1 MKNITLTEEKFNSE
15 WVTFWGNMQ
24 TARIATYWNEET
36 LKNALKNAAGALSI
50 DTGLAYP
57 GALIVHI
64 NLFTNIAERLAK
76 MVCGTFPQITKEQ
89 LLKICLIQHLSK
101 IEMYEPNDNQ
111 WEIDKRGFLYKF
123 AETEGCLKFGER
135 SALNAMNAGVK
146 LSPTEYEAICS
157 LDKEGEEAKNRKY
170 VVNILTTIV
179 RQANELAYAIEK
191 ERFNKLNSIE
201 DI

>member
-1 MKNITLTEEKFNSE
+1 MKNLTISEEKFNQE
-15 WVTFWGNMQ
+15 WSTFWTNMTMTGLAEYFDADKLMNQ
-24 TARIATYWNEET
+24 MKT
-36 LKNALKNAAGALSI
+36 AAGAISM

-64 NLFTNIAERLAK
+64 NLFTALAQRLAK
-76 MVCGTFPQITKEQ
+76 MVCGTFPDVNNIVKVC
-89 LLKICLIQHLSK
+89 CLQHLSK

-111 WEIDKRGFLYKF
+111 WEIDKRGFVYKF

-146 LSPTEYEAICS
+146 LTPIEFEAICC
-157 LDKEGEEAKNRKY
+157 LDKDGEEAKNRKY
-170 VVNILTTIV
+170 VVNILSTIV
-179 RQANELAYAIEK
+179 RQANELAYAIEREK
-191 ERFNKLNSIE
+191 FNKLNSVE

>member
-1 MKNITLTEEKFNSE
+1 MTNNTLTEENFNRE

-24 TARIATYWNEET
+24 TTGLAGHWDEET
-36 LKNALKNAAGALSI
+36 LKGQLRNAAGALSI

-64 NLFTNIAERLAK
+64 NLFTSIALRLAK
-76 MVCGTFPQITKEQ
+76 MVAGTFPGLSPEMITKV
-89 LLKICLIQHLSK
+89 CLVQHLSK

-111 WEIDKRGFLYKF
+111 WEIDKRGFAYKF
-123 AETEGCLKFGER
+123 AELDGCLKFGER
-135 SALNAMNAGVK
+135 SALNALNLGVK
-146 LSPTEYEAICS
+146 LSPVEFEAICS

-170 VVNILTTIV
+170 VVDILTTIV
-179 RQANELAYAIEK
+179 RQANVLAYAIER
-191 ERFNKLNSIE
+191 ERLNKVH